1 VYPRADQSLVTRAH
15 AHASRT
21 RSTTA
26 SNLLAGHAETKRRV
40 QSAVG
45 AAGFLGELHRVHETF
60 QRTVMRD
67 SGYADLL

>member
-1 VYPRADQSLVTRAH
+1 
-15 AHASRT
+15 
-21 RSTTA
+21 
-26 SNLLAGHAETKRRV
+26 V